1 MTVVREVSFI
11 GSLGFITH
19 ICKHCVKGACVNP
32 DKNVHFLSIMPDC
45 VLSLSKTYWGY
56 GHLGVPLSNTTGGGE
71 RVWNSLADEKITLF
85 ISLFEIFNWLGSVK
99 WVVLILKYLRKIKFL
114 VIWRSDWYVY
124 TRVRWVLMSK
134 ILIILFSLTFC
145 WTNNIFFFE
154 KYSFIFEP
162 VSLMNCYENRTST
175 GVLEF

>member
-1 MTVVREVSFI
+1 M
-11 GSLGFITH
+11 
-19 ICKHCVKGACVNP
+19 
-32 DKNVHFLSIMPDC
+32 SISCPLC
-45 VLSLSKTYWGY
+45 LIVYYLSKTYWGY

-134 ILIILFSLTFC
+134 ILIILFSPTFC

-162 VSLMNCYENRTST
+162 VSLMNCFENRTST

>member
-99 WVVLILKYLRKIKFL
+99 WVVLILKYLRKVKFL

-145 WTNNIFFFE
+145 WTKTIFFFL
-154 KYSFIFEP
+154 KSTLLYLNQCPWWTVLKIGHRL
-162 VSLMNCYENRTST
+162 VS
-175 GVLEF
+175 

>member
-19 ICKHCVKGACVNP
+19 ICKHCVNGACVNP

-71 RVWNSLADEKITLF
+71 RVWNSPTDEKITLL
-85 ISLFEIFNWLGSVK
+85 ISLFEIFNWPVSVK
-99 WVVLILKYLRKIKFL
+99 WVVLILKYLRKVIFL
-114 VIWRSDWYVY
+114 AIWRSGWYVY

-145 WTNNIFFFE
+145 WTKKKVLFYIWT
-154 KYSFIFEP
+154 SFLDELFWK
-162 VSLMNCYENRTST
+162 
-175 GVLEF
+175 